1 MIKRIGSLLAVVAL
15 TASLSACCWGP
26 HWGGG
31 HRLDGHN
38 SQVPVAGM
46 QVVGKGLRIATP
58 CTLRKPENHIN
69 QSCFR

>member
-1 MIKRIGSLLAVVAL
+1 MVFTPLRLQSLQYRAR
-15 TASLSACCWGP
+15 
-26 HWGGG
+26 GGG

-38 SQVPVAGM
+38 SQVPVGGM